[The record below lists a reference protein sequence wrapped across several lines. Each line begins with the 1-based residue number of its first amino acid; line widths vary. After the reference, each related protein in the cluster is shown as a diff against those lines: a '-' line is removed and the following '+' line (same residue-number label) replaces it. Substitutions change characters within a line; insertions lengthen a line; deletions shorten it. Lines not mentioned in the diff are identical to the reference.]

1 VRCPLC
7 KMEFE
12 NSVKTYRKFY
22 FKGAEKTIKVAY
34 KEERCPYCGY
44 PIKVEEVPYDSI
56 KIKAIKSTFKDIED
70 TFRKEMERFRK
81 AIKEMFDYIC
91 DDLESFLW

>member
-1 VRCPLC
+1 
-7 KMEFE
+7 MEFE

-44 PIKVEEVPYDSI
+44 PIKVKEIPYDSI
-56 KIKAIKSTFKDIED
+56 KMKAVKTTFKDIDEYI
-70 TFRKEMERFRK
+70 RKEMRGLRER
-81 AIKEMFDYIC
+81 IKELFDYVC
-91 DDLESFLW
+91 DELESFIW

>member
-1 VRCPLC
+1 MKKCPLC

-44 PIKVEEVPYDSI
+44 PIKVEEIPYDSVKTRPSYI
-56 KIKAIKSTFKDIED
+56 VYKDIED
-70 TFRKEMERFRK
+70 YISALKILK
-81 AIKEMFDYIC
+81 NKVKKLFDEISEE
-91 DDLESFLW
+91 LESFIW

>member
-1 VRCPLC
+1 MRCPLC
-7 KMEFE
+7 GLEFRE
-12 NSVKTYRKFY
+12 RIKTFRKFY
-22 FKGAEKTIKVAY
+22 LRKNNKIIKVAY

-44 PIKVEEVPYDSI
+44 PIKVEKIPYDSI

-91 DDLESFLW
+91 DDLESFIW